1 MNNNVIQTP
10 RLSEDEKGMIIGY
23 HLSGQ
28 TVREISQILR
38 RTKAT
43 VYKWVTR
50 FRNEGNADLKVRNRS
65 GKPRAT
71 DEACDQ
77 RMVAAGNGTTFFYF
91 VCSLDL
97 NFPFHLLS

>member
-10 RLSEDEKGMIIGY
+10 RLSEAEKGMIIGY
-23 HLSGQ
+23 NLSGY

-50 FRNEGNADLKVRNRS
+50 FRNEGNAGLKVRNRS
-65 GKPRAT
+65 GRI
-71 DEACDQ
+71 
-77 RMVAAGNGTTFFYF
+77 VAAGNGTTFFYF

-97 NFPFHLLS
+97 NFPFY